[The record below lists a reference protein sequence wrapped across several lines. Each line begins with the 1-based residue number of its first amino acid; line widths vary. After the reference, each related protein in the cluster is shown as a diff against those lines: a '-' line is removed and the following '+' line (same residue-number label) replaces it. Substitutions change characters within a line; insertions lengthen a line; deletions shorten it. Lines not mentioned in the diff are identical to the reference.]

1 MVTPYNSEQKYLYDL
16 KKRVFTGKGLSI
28 DRSSVQEK
36 LKFALCSRLRSAI
49 PYPSEAFAKQESQHQ
64 FIFVCPGYCVQQFLC
79 ILQPVLPSCG
89 MLGVHSLKKKEK
101 KKKKSVF
108 HHFFP
113 PLPFAAGSALP
124 VRRQSVAP
132 WIPVEPWSFLQ
143 ILSWFCP
150 LLAKSAENPAHHAS
164 QCLLTGKSHRSFWA
178 FDIES
183 FSASL
188 ESLTY

>member
-1 MVTPYNSEQKYLYDL
+1 MQQVHLELKKSLFKESTENLGQWESKRRSLEMVTPYNSEQKYLYDL

-64 FIFVCPGYCVQQFLC
+64 FIFLCPGYCVQQFLC

-101 KKKKSVF
+101 KKKKVF
-108 HHFFP
+108 STISFS
-113 PLPFAAGSALP
+113 PFHL
-124 VRRQSVAP
+124 
-132 WIPVEPWSFLQ
+132 
-143 ILSWFCP
+143 
-150 LLAKSAENPAHHAS
+150 LLAQH
-164 QCLLTGKSHRSFWA
+164 CLSGDRV
-178 FDIES
+178 
-183 FSASL
+183 
-188 ESLTY
+188 